1 MNQNEYNFGSW
12 ICIPIIAYLS
22 YMVNYLLDGFFQKN
36 QDVLMNGMKLFE
48 QHLDQIMEYPFR
60 VSSYYNE
67 RSFPAIL
74 IGIMIFLVV
83 DILSFLCRK
92 TMMIGK
98 EYGTAQWGN
107 VSEMRKRLSDKNEEA
122 NILFTQDFS
131 LMTDKR
137 CGLNRNIVVLG
148 GSGSG
153 KTFRFVGPNLMQ
165 ANMSFVVTDPKGDT
179 VRDYT
184 NVLVEE
190 GYQIKILNVINPE
203 QSDGYNPFAYIEKDD
218 DVL

>member
-1 MNQNEYNFGSW
+1 
-12 ICIPIIAYLS
+12 
-22 YMVNYLLDGFFQKN
+22 
-36 QDVLMNGMKLFE
+36 
-48 QHLDQIMEYPFR
+48 
-60 VSSYYNE
+60 
-67 RSFPAIL
+67 
-74 IGIMIFLVV
+74 
-83 DILSFLCRK
+83 
-92 TMMIGK
+92 MMIGK

-218 DVL
+218 DVLK

>member
-1 MNQNEYNFGSW
+1 MGKCFRNE
-12 ICIPIIAYLS
+12 
-22 YMVNYLLDGFFQKN
+22 
-36 QDVLMNGMKLFE
+36 
-48 QHLDQIMEYPFR
+48 
-60 VSSYYNE
+60 
-67 RSFPAIL
+67 
-74 IGIMIFLVV
+74 
-83 DILSFLCRK
+83 
-92 TMMIGK
+92 
-98 EYGTAQWGN
+98 
-107 VSEMRKRLSDKNEEA
+107 KRLSDKNEEA

-218 DVL
+218 DVLKLISNIIDNTTPKGAQKGDPFWEKSESLFMQAVFFMSYMKQNANICQEISILS